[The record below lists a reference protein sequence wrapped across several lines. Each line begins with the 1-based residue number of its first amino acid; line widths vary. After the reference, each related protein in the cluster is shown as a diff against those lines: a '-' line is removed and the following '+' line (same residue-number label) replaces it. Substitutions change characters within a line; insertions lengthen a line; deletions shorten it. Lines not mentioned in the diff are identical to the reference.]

1 MSRRLPNKN
10 NARIHLG
17 MRLSVALG
25 ICRRSCTDMLKD
37 GCFTQAAAIS
47 YYLVVSI
54 FPLLLLLI
62 GVAGFFLEPQDTQQ
76 KILGWLRHY
85 FPSGTRVVFRENI
98 QAIVAA
104 RGSISILSSLS
115 LLWSGTLMFD
125 AVNEAVNAAW
135 GARGKVRFIAEKLKS
150 LALIFLIMF
159 AAAVSTLLTTQ
170 VALLTRFEY
179 LLRRLPGT
187 EWWLLLSR
195 SASSLMWWVIPL
207 LLSAG
212 AFGLAYRLLPREE
225 DVTFKDV
232 WLSAIVAAVLWDLSK
247 RGFVWYITVRTSYT
261 KIYGSLSA
269 VLILM
274 LWAYVSA
281 LILIWGAELSAE
293 IWKSR
298 RGLPADYGGTS

>member
-1 MSRRLPNKN
+1 MSRRVLGKN
-10 NARIHLG
+10 NDSYLSRA
-17 MRLSVALG
+17 RLSVALA
-25 ICRRSCTDMLKD
+25 ICRKSCSDMLKD
-37 GCFTQAAAIS
+37 GCFTQAAALS

-54 FPLLLLLI
+54 FPLLLLVI
-62 GVAGFFLEPQDTQQ
+62 GVAGFFLEPQDTQYRVM
-76 KILGWLRHY
+76 GWLRHY
-85 FPSGTRVVFRENI
+85 FPTGTRAVFRENI

-125 AVNEAVNAAW
+125 ALNEAVNAAW
-135 GARGKVRFIAEKLKS
+135 GARGQARFIAEKLKS

-159 AAAVSTLLTTQ
+159 VAAVSTLLTTQ
-170 VALLTRFEY
+170 VALITRFEY

-187 EWWLLLSR
+187 EWWFLAGR
-195 SASSLMWWVIPL
+195 SASSLLWWVIPL

-212 AFGLAYRLLPREE
+212 AFGLAYRLLPRE

-247 RGFVWYITVRTSYT
+247 RGFVWYITERTSYT

-298 RGLPADYGGTS
+298 RGLPAE

>member
-1 MSRRLPNKN
+1 MSRRVLGKN
-10 NARIHLG
+10 NDSYLLRA
-17 MRLSVALG
+17 RLSVALA
-25 ICRRSCTDMLKD
+25 ICRKSCSDMLKD

-54 FPLLLLLI
+54 FPLLLLVI
-62 GVAGFFLEPQDTQQ
+62 GVAGFFLEPQDTQYRVM
-76 KILGWLRHY
+76 GWLRHY
-85 FPSGTRVVFRENI
+85 FPTGTRAVFRENI

-125 AVNEAVNAAW
+125 ALNEAVNAAW
-135 GARGKVRFIAEKLKS
+135 GAQGQARFIAEKLKS
-150 LALIFLIMF
+150 LALIFLIIF
-159 AAAVSTLLTTQ
+159 VAAVSTLLTTQ
-170 VALLTRFEY
+170 VALITRFEY

-187 EWWLLLSR
+187 EWWFLAGR
-195 SASSLMWWVIPL
+195 SASSLLWWVIPL

-212 AFGLAYRLLPREE
+212 AFGLAYRLLPRE

-232 WLSAIVAAVLWDLSK
+232 WLSAIVAAILWDLSK
-247 RGFVWYITVRTSYT
+247 RGFVWYITERTSYT

-298 RGLPADYGGTS
+298 RGLPAE

>member
-1 MSRRLPNKN
+1 MSKQAPKEKSTGNPSNPRL
-10 NARIHLG
+10 L
-17 MRLSVALG
+17 LALA
-25 ICRRSCTDMLKD
+25 ICRKSCSDMLKD

-62 GVAGFFLEPQDTQQ
+62 GVAGFFLEPQDTQYRVM
-76 KILGWLRHY
+76 GWLRHY
-85 FPSGTRVVFRENI
+85 FPTGTRAVFRENI

-104 RGSISILSSLS
+104 RSSISILSSLS

-135 GARGKVRFIAEKLKS
+135 GARGHVRFIAEKLKS
-150 LALIFLIMF
+150 LAFFFLIMF
-159 AAAVSTLLTTQ
+159 VAAVSTLLTTQ
-170 VALLTRFEY
+170 VALITRFEY
-179 LLRRLPGT
+179 LLRRLPGA
-187 EWWLLLSR
+187 EWWLLAGR
-195 SASSLMWWVIPL
+195 SASSLLWWVIPL

-212 AFGLAYRLLPREE
+212 AFGLAYRLLPRE

-232 WLSAIVAAVLWDLSK
+232 WLSALVAAVLWDLSK
-247 RGFVWYITVRTSYT
+247 RGFVWYITVHTSYT

-274 LWAYVSA
+274 LWAYLSA

-298 RGLPADYGGTS
+298 RGLPAE